1 MMGEMELGPGT
12 VTGRAP
18 ARVSLVGGGTDL
30 PAYYEKHG
38 GAVVS
43 FAIARYAYGHL
54 SPRKSDLE
62 LVSLDQKSREII
74 HAAHLAR
81 RLRRPIIAEEFLTY
95 QKAVAVLF
103 GIERARIAAGG
114 DVPIGAGLASSGAIC
129 VALVTAATAFLGEEA
144 TRYDIAEAAFD
155 VEMRILRRPCGKQDQ
170 YASAFGGCN
179 LIEFDRDG
187 SVQVTPLALRP
198 ETIRGLEERAMI
210 FSNGSR
216 RSATGPLTEQER
228 RSGSDPDTV
237 HALGRLKDMAYEM
250 RDVLERGDLD
260 RVGTLLDEAWA
271 QKQHLNSQVGT
282 PEIAQAYGAARA
294 AGATGGKLAGAGMGG
309 TLVMW
314 ADPYDQ
320 DEVRGALSELGWSQR
335 PMTIDWDGAVLTEA
349 ATVSP

>member
-1 MMGEMELGPGT
+1 MMAEMDAGT

-43 FAIARYAYGHL
+43 FAIARYAVAHL
-54 SPRKSDLE
+54 SPRASDLE
-62 LVSLDQKSREII
+62 LVSLDSDASEVI

-81 RLRRPIIAEEFLTY
+81 RMRRPILAEEFLVY
-95 QKAVAVLF
+95 QKAVAVHF

-114 DVPIGAGLASSGAIC
+114 DVPIGAGLASSGAIA
-129 VALVTAATAFLGEEA
+129 VALVTAASAFLGEPA
-144 TRYDIAEAAFD
+144 TRTDIAEAAFE
-155 VEMRILRRPCGKQDQ
+155 VEMHVLRRPCGKQDQ

-179 LIEFDRDG
+179 LLEFDREG
-187 SVQVTPLALRP
+187 FVTVTPLALTD
-198 ETIRGLEERAMI
+198 ETIAAMQDRI
-210 FSNGSR
+210 MLFSNGSR
-216 RSATGPLTEQER
+216 RSATGPLTEQSR

-237 HALGRLKDMAYEM
+237 HALGRLKDMAFEM
-250 RDVLERGDLD
+250 RDVLERGNLD
-260 RVGTLLDEAWA
+260 RVGPLLDEAWA

-282 PEIAQAYGAARA
+282 PEIARVYGAARE

-314 ADPYDQ
+314 AEPYDQ
-320 DEVRGALSELGWSQR
+320 DEVRGALTGLGWTQR
-335 PMTIDWDGAVLTEA
+335 PMRIDWDGAVLTEPT
-349 ATVSP
+349 TVAP